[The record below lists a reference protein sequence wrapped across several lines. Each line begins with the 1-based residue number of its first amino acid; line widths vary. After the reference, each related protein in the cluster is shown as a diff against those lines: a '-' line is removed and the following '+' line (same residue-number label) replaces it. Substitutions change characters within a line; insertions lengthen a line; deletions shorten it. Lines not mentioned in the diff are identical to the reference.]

1 MICSSVARLIDY
13 AVKTN
18 LITPEDVYVVRNK
31 LMDALSLTDWVEG
44 DCDSG
49 ELTVDEILSPIIE
62 YAVEQGIIADT
73 ANSRDLF
80 DTKIMGILMPM
91 PREVISEF
99 EARYEESPECATDWY
114 FRFSRDVNYV
124 RAGRIAKD
132 LKWTFDSEYGTLD
145 ITINRSKPEKDP
157 RDIAAAKSRPATAYP
172 KCQLCIENAG
182 FAGHATHPQGRIF
195 APCL

>member
-80 DTKIMGILMPM
+80 DTKIMGILMP
-91 PREVISEF
+91 PK
-99 EARYEESPECATDWY
+99 ARN
-114 FRFSRDVNYV
+114 SRI
-124 RAGRIAKD
+124 R
-132 LKWTFDSEYGTLD
+132 
-145 ITINRSKPEKDP
+145 NR
-157 RDIAAAKSRPATAYP
+157 RR
-172 KCQLCIENAG
+172 N
-182 FAGHATHPQGRIF
+182 
-195 APCL
+195 